1 MLEPVH
7 LDIERFETWLES
19 KLTNGQDRPKRR
31 QDMTF
36 QPYHSASTGRGVR
49 AVLFDTF
56 GTVVDWRAG
65 VARQAAAFAAERGQK
80 LDGEAFADEWR
91 ALYQPAMEAIRTGTR
106 DFATLDT
113 LHRENLDQVLRRHG
127 FDPERLGAET
137 LEELNKSWH
146 GLPPWPD
153 SVEGLAAIRRRYIV
167 GPLSNGNTSLL
178 LDMARNAGLP
188 WDVIIGSDMTRTYK
202 PLPQAYL
209 RTAEFL
215 DLDLGEVM
223 LAAAHNSDLHAA
235 REAGLATAFIVRP
248 TEYGPGQTTD
258 LAPESDW
265 DLAASSIPELA
276 GLLGV

>member
-1 MLEPVH
+1 ME
-7 LDIERFETWLES
+7 
-19 KLTNGQDRPKRR
+19 
-31 QDMTF
+31 F
-36 QPYHSASTGRGVR
+36 QPYRSPSTGREVR

-56 GTVVDWRAG
+56 GTVVDWRTG

-80 LDGEAFADEWR
+80 LDAEAFADDWR

-127 FDPERLGAET
+127 FDPEQLGAKT
-137 LEELNKSWH
+137 LEELNRSWH
-146 GLPPWPD
+146 RLPPWPD
-153 SVEGLAAIRRRYIV
+153 SVEGLTAIRRRYIV

-202 PLPQAYL
+202 PLAQAYL

-215 DLDLGEVM
+215 DLDPDEMM
-223 LAAAHNSDLHAA
+223 LAAAHNNDLQAA
-235 REAGLATAFIVRP
+235 REAGLATAFIARR
-248 TEYGPGQTTD
+248 TEYGPDQTAD

-265 DLAASSIPELA
+265 DLSASSIPELA
-276 GLLGV
+276 GSLGALADPTNA

>member
-1 MLEPVH
+1 MG
-7 LDIERFETWLES
+7 S
-19 KLTNGQDRPKRR
+19 
-31 QDMTF
+31 
-36 QPYHSASTGRGVR
+36 QPYRSPSTGRPVR

-56 GTVVDWRAG
+56 GTVVDWRTG
-65 VARQAAAFAAERGQK
+65 VAREVAAFAAERGQE
-80 LDGEAFADEWR
+80 LDAEAFADHWR
-91 ALYQPAMEAIRTGTR
+91 ALYQPALEAIRTGTR
-106 DFATLDT
+106 EFATLDT

-127 FDPERLGAET
+127 FDPERLDAGA

-146 GLPPWPD
+146 RLPPWPD

-215 DLDLGEVM
+215 DLHPGEVM
-223 LAAAHNSDLHAA
+223 LAAAHNSDLHAG
-235 REAGLATAFIVRP
+235 RTAGLATAFITRP
-248 TEYGPGQTTD
+248 TEYGPGQTAD

-265 DLAASSIPELA
+265 DLAVSSIPELA
-276 GLLGV
+276 DRLGA

>member
-1 MLEPVH
+1 M
-7 LDIERFETWLES
+7 R
-19 KLTNGQDRPKRR
+19 
-31 QDMTF
+31 F
-36 QPYHSASTGRGVR
+36 QPYRSPSTGREVR

-56 GTVVDWRAG
+56 GTVVDWRTG
-65 VARQAAAFAAERGQK
+65 VARQAADFAAERGQE
-80 LDGEAFADEWR
+80 LDAEAFADEWR

-106 DFATLDT
+106 EFATLDT

-146 GLPPWPD
+146 RLPPWPD

-167 GPLSNGNTSLL
+167 GPLSNGNTCLL
-178 LDMARNAGLP
+178 LGMARSAGLP

-215 DLDLGEVM
+215 DLNPGEVM

-235 REAGLATAFIVRP
+235 RKAGLATAFIARP
-248 TEYGPGQTTD
+248 TEYGPGQTAD

-276 GLLGV
+276 ARLGA